1 MQTLAQLRAGEL
13 NGVTRLTLSENL
25 TSFPEEIFDLA
36 DTLEVL
42 DLSYNL
48 LCELPD
54 ISRLTKLRI
63 AFFSYNRFVALP
75 SFRGCDNLTML
86 GFKGNRIETFDED
99 ILPLDINWL
108 ILTDNRLKTL
118 PRSIGKLTKLQK
130 FPLAGNH
137 IERLPEEMA
146 QCRNLELLRLSANNL
161 QAIPSWLWSLPKL
174 SWLAFSGNPCS
185 PKAQFELQE
194 IPYESLEVK
203 EKLGSGASGDIYKA
217 YSKSQ
222 IVALKLFKGAITSDG
237 YAHDEMNA
245 TMSTGEHPNLIKV
258 LSKLS
263 GNERLGLVLEYI
275 PDVYRNLG
283 LPPDFETC
291 TRDTFA
297 EETTFT
303 PESILEVAKGIASA
317 AAHLHVR
324 GLMHGDLYAHNI
336 LINDND
342 HCYLGDF
349 GAASF
354 YEPHRKEFERIEV
367 RAFGCL
373 LEDMLSLCATKEGA
387 IYERLEL
394 LREECMNEAVEE
406 RPLFSEMDFKLKKE
420 PSQKHACLSTYKK

>member
-1 MQTLAQLRAGEL
+1 MDTLEQLRSGKL
-13 NGVTRLTLSENL
+13 KGIKRLTLSEDL
-25 TSFPEEIFDLA
+25 THFPEEIFDLA
-36 DTLEVL
+36 ESLEIL
-42 DLSYNL
+42 DLSNNL

-54 ISRLTKLRI
+54 LSRLTRLKI
-63 AFFSYNRFVALP
+63 AFFSNNRFTTLP
-75 SFRGCDNLTML
+75 SSFKHCSNLSML
-86 GFKGNRIETFDED
+86 GFKNNQIERFDED
-99 ILPLDINWL
+99 VLPESIIWL
-108 ILTDNRLKTL
+108 ILTDNRLSAL
-118 PRSIGKLTKLQK
+118 PKSIGKLSKLRK
-130 FPLAGNH
+130 FPLAGN
-137 IERLPEEMA
+137 RLETLPDEMA
-146 QCRNLELLRLSANNL
+146 QCQNLELLRLSANNL
-161 QAIPSWLWSLPKL
+161 QELPSWLWSLPKL

-217 YSKSQ
+217 YSKEDEQ
-222 IVALKLFKGAITSDG
+222 LVALKVFKGAITSDG

-258 LSKLS
+258 LSKLAGS
-263 GNERLGLVLEYI
+263 GLGLVLEYI
-275 PDVYRNLG
+275 PNTYRNFG

-291 TRDTFA
+291 TRDTF
-297 EETTFT
+297 TPQTSFT
-303 PESILEVAKGIASA
+303 PESIYAVAKGIASA
-317 AAHLHVR
+317 AAHLHAR

-373 LEDMLSLCATKEGA
+373 LEDMLSLCPIKEGN
-387 IYERLEL
+387 IYTILEE
-394 LREECMNEAVEE
+394 LREKCMNEAVEE
-406 RPLFSEMDFKLKKE
+406 RPLFSEMEL
-420 PSQKHACLSTYKK
+420 